1 MKVVF
6 LNLFLG
12 SVHESGSLVSIP
24 SIQTESSLSYQSVY
38 GRPPS
43 VNGFGPPPSV
53 NGSFETPSHDRRYN
67 DGRERFLRMI
77 LILKR

>member
-1 MKVVF
+1 M
-6 LNLFLG
+6 
-12 SVHESGSLVSIP
+12 SIP

-67 DGRERFLRMI
+67 DGRERFDFEFFGPWI
-77 LILKR
+77 PE